1 MNFPKIIL
9 KGSQT
14 TIKQLESLGGY
25 NSVGCKGF
33 NPDYYYFINDS
44 GCIVLGQHPKIP
56 EDYKLISHIS
66 ELKYN
71 KLFKLL

>member
-1 MNFPKIIL
+1 MNFPKITL

-25 NSVGCKGF
+25 NSARCKGF

-44 GCIVLGQHPKIP
+44 GRIVLGQHLKIP
-56 EDYKLISHIS
+56 EGYKLISNIS
-66 ELKYN
+66 ELEYN